1 MKLMSPLRALLLALV
16 MTLAESAGEA
26 DYTLDDSFW
35 NEESPVGEVERLL
48 KEHQQNQELVDKIG
62 SSYYQIIYPVQLR
75 HHEKMGISTREV
87 NQPKFPQR
95 GYDGSYSG
103 SGGGGRGRS
112 RTGKHFH
119 RTSLLIKAFN
129 HKFRL
134 DLELNTQLLAPNIV
148 QKHYLPSGF
157 AQDSHREIEHCY
169 YHGTVKDYPGASA
182 AFHTCNGVSGVIHVG
197 NETFVIH
204 PFYGGDLS
212 QKHPH
217 VIFEARTKSN
227 KGCANSGNLEWRTRS
242 IRRGSSHHAGL
253 VELIDRNG
261 AGRYRRDVR
270 ETTKY
275 IETALI
281 IDKAMFQKRNG
292 STRTEVVH
300 DAIQVANIADLYF
313 RTLNTRVSVVYIETW
328 QGQNQAQIDGGK
340 DISKAIS
347 NFNDYTSRNLY
358 KIDKDTTQLL
368 TGETFA
374 GGEVGMSVP
383 ETVCTPKAVG
393 ISVDMNPYEPHL
405 LAGTMA
411 HMIGHNIGMGHDDN
425 RDECICRDW
434 HGCIMSQSIVGL
446 ENVQPYKFSECSR
459 LDYIDALRIGHGL
472 CLLNKPNEVELRKN
486 CGNGIVEDDEECDCG
501 SALDCDKTDP
511 CCDGITCKLKKESQ
525 CATGPCCDKCILKPP
540 GVICRDAHNE
550 CDLPEYCNGE
560 SGQCPPDVHKKNGNP
575 CGMNSTG
582 FSTGYCFNG
591 VCPTQAVQCERIW
604 GYSGTG
610 ADRVCYEQFNSK
622 GSINGHCGKDSN
634 GNYIK
639 CEPENIQCG
648 SLQCKDGDRTPV
660 EDCSEHLYSRAII
673 SIRGTEYECKSIT
686 GTSTNSNTPPFGL
699 VRDGTPCG
707 DNLICVNQT
716 CVSIFPYIDQ
726 TKCPT
731 NHNNLECSGN
741 GDCTN
746 NNKCFCKFG
755 WTGPD
760 CSIQAHIT
768 TTYASPVTSTT
779 PESTIVM
786 EKKTTRYA
794 NYHGSNTVFLVG
806 VLMSVVGGVFI
817 TFALMALCYRSVV
830 VHNNFSLCLR
840 KKTTRLKYDPPYVK
854 KPMAKYVGGATAANH
869 HSQDDVSLEGS
880 NKMMFGNQTTQFRDH
895 KAIRRMTGSV
905 SEDDP
910 THSGEEETVSF
921 IDLPPNS
928 VLNKQMPEKGILKKH
943 GGLGLVLGDGTKDKW
958 HAAANDDAQS
968 DNLELIAQQESTI
981 PSSGGQVV
989 VGGGG
994 GVGVG
999 GGVGAGV
1006 GGVGGLGGPG
1016 GIGGVLGGG
1025 GGGIIGGGGVLGGPG
1040 VGGVLGTVSDVERTM
1055 KSLNGYHE
1063 DILEALRSAA
1073 QAQRSSANT
1082 PSGSISE
1089 ELLRK
1094 TLAECV
1100 TGSQMSAA
1108 SVHPQDREYKRSVS
1122 SRTGSRENVCEPQ
1135 PHVLSDAGQTATLL
1149 HHHRQQQQQQQ
1160 QQQQHQVQQV
1170 QQGLLG
1176 DEDDTPSVGPLRI
1189 RNLEDLIRQLE
1200 HHSSRHMSPSGSE
1213 DIRMSETEADR
1224 HYRVDSSAACSE
1236 SSHGSNQQLAQVQ
1249 KTATILPPY
1258 SSRCRPPRSD
1268 DEGRFSYGGAGSTGS
1283 GGVGMVGAG
1292 GGSGTGSGTGR
1303 YRHPASIR
1311 HQGHQSHSP
1320 HSPHS
1325 FTHHTHHGHAH
1336 GHSSHAGHSS
1346 HHSSHTH
1353 LHQDEE
1359 GIYESADPVHPH
1371 AHPHDRSGLDRD
1383 QRDTN
1388 DSESDELF
1396 QAQQQLAR
1404 WASEDVVSVVVM
1416 EQGSDT
1422 SHAQGPSSANT
1433 MHGHMQQ
1440 HPSQQQPPSHHP
1452 QQQPPSQQPPQLPPP
1467 HQLIDSVNGVPVM
1480 GSCHSISSSMNHQLV
1495 NNRDY
1500 YPSPPSTETESSGS
1514 VIQPLRRGP
1523 ITPGPGPDGNHIMES
1538 TGRYPEYKH

>member
-1 MKLMSPLRALLLALV
+1 MKLVSPLRAAILALV
-16 MTLAESAGEA
+16 MALVESAGEA

-48 KEHQQNQELVDKIG
+48 KEHQQNQELVHKIG
-62 SSYYQIIYPVQLR
+62 SNIYQIIYPVQLR

-87 NQPKFPQR
+87 GAPKVRYRSRASSSFSPLPQPPPPPSSSSSSSMNSINLHHHNYNNYYQSNQNATTTRTRKSYNYANDDTMSSDELSRMFPGR
-95 GYDGSYSG
+95 GGFDSSYSG
-103 SGGGGRGRS
+103 SGGSRGRS

-212 QKHPH
+212 KHPH

-227 KGCANSGNLEWRTRS
+227 KGCANSGNMENWARHQRNQ
-242 IRRGSSHHAGL
+242 RQNHHSGL
-253 VELIDRNG
+253 VVDQQDANG
-261 AGRYRRDVR
+261 AGRYRRDVS

-275 IETALI
+275 IETALV
-281 IDKAMFQKRNG
+281 IDRSMFSKRNG
-292 STRTEVVH
+292 STRAEVVH

-313 RTLNTRVSVVYIETW
+313 RTVNTRVSVVYIETW
-328 QGQNQAQIDGGK
+328 QGQNQAKIDGGQ

-347 NFNDYTSRNLY
+347 NFNDYTTRNLY

-374 GGEVGMSVP
+374 GGEAGMAVP
-383 ETVCTPKAVG
+383 DSACTAKAVG
-393 ISVDMNPYEPHL
+393 ISVDINTYEPHL

-411 HMIGHNIGMGHDDN
+411 HMIGHNIGMSHDVP
-425 RDECICRDW
+425 RDGCSCRDW
-434 HGCIMSQSIVGL
+434 HGCIMSQTIVGL
-446 ENVQPYKFSECSR
+446 ENVQPYKFSECSEI
-459 LDYIDALRIGHGL
+459 DYTVALRHGNGL
-472 CLLNKPNEVELRKN
+472 CLFNKPNEVVFRKN
-486 CGNGIVEDDEECDCG
+486 CGNGVVEEDEECDCG
-501 SALDCDKTDP
+501 NALDCDKTDP

-560 SGQCPPDVHKKNGNP
+560 TGQCPPDVHKKNGNP
-575 CGMNSTG
+575 CGMNTSGLT
-582 FSTGYCFNG
+582 TGYCFNG
-591 VCPTQAVQCERIW
+591 LCPTTAAQCERIW

-622 GSINGHCGKDSN
+622 GSINGHCGKDAS
-634 GNYIK
+634 GNYVK

-660 EDCSEHLYSRAII
+660 EDCSDHQYAKAII
-673 SIRGTEYECKSIT
+673 SIKGVEYECKSISGSST
-686 GTSTNSNTPPFGL
+686 GSATPPFGL

-707 DNLICVNQT
+707 DNLICVNQS

-726 TKCPT
+726 TKCPS

-746 NNKCFCKFG
+746 TNKCFCKFG

-768 TTYASPVTSTT
+768 TTYASPVTSST
-779 PESTIVM
+779 PESLAGVM

-806 VLMSVVGGVFI
+806 VLMSVVGGVFV

-854 KPMAKYVGGATAANH
+854 KPMAKYVTNNANH
-869 HSQDDVSLEGS
+869 HSQEDISPDDP
-880 NKMMFGNQTTQFRDH
+880 NKLMYGNQMHHRL
-895 KAIRRMTGSV
+895 TGASG
-905 SEDDP
+905 SEED
-910 THSGEEETVSF
+910 
-921 IDLPPNS
+921 
-928 VLNKQMPEKGILKKH
+928 
-943 GGLGLVLGDGTKDKW
+943 
-958 HAAANDDAQS
+958 AAH
-968 DNLELIAQQESTI
+968 
-981 PSSGGQVV
+981 SGGQAGAAV
-989 VGGGG
+989 VGPVPDG
-994 GVGVG
+994 
-999 GGVGAGV
+999 
-1006 GGVGGLGGPG
+1006 
-1016 GIGGVLGGG
+1016 
-1025 GGGIIGGGGVLGGPG
+1025 
-1040 VGGVLGTVSDVERTM
+1040 M
-1055 KSLNGYHE
+1055 KFVNGYHE
-1063 DILEALRSAA
+1063 DILEALRRSAA
-1073 QAQRSSANT
+1073 QVPRSSANT
-1082 PSGSISE
+1082 PSGSFSE

-1094 TLAECV
+1094 TLADCV
-1100 TGSQMSAA
+1100 SNMQIQNPP
-1108 SVHPQDREYKRSVS
+1108 SVYPTEREYQRGSS
-1122 SRTGSRENVCEPQ
+1122 SRTGSKENVCV
-1135 PHVLSDAGQTATLL
+1135 PHPLLSDTTATTTMIPL
-1149 HHHRQQQQQQQ
+1149 HRQQQRPQ
-1160 QQQQHQVQQV
+1160 
-1170 QQGLLG
+1170 
-1176 DEDDTPSVGPLRI
+1176 DEDSHEPLRI

-1200 HHSSRHMSPSGSE
+1200 HHSSRHMSPNGSE
-1213 DIRMSETEADR
+1213 DTRVSETEIDR
-1224 HYRVDSSAACSE
+1224 HYRVDSSAPCSE
-1236 SSHGSNQQLAQVQ
+1236 SSHGSNQQLAQSQ

-1268 DEGRFSYGGAGSTGS
+1268 DESRFSYGGS
-1283 GGVGMVGAG
+1283 GGG
-1292 GGSGTGSGTGR
+1292 GPGSSGTGR
-1303 YRHPASIR
+1303 YRHSTSRHPA
-1311 HQGHQSHSP
+1311 HQP

-1325 FTHHTHHGHAH
+1325 FSHHTHHGHAH

-1359 GIYESADPVHPH
+1359 GIYESADPHPVHP
-1371 AHPHDRSGLDRD
+1371 HPHDRNALSD

-1388 DSESDELF
+1388 DSESSHASSLSSELCKYRHKKRDCDGGGSSGGGGVGGGGGTGSIISGGGPGGAPSRRRREFVNTRSLDIRDLERDGTGSSDGYDDLF

-1416 EQGSDT
+1416 EQGSDS
-1422 SHAQGPSSANT
+1422 SHAQGPSSAST
-1433 MHGHMQQ
+1433 MHGHIQQ
-1440 HPSQQQPPSHHP
+1440 HPSHQQQQLHHDNNN
-1452 QQQPPSQQPPQLPPP
+1452 STT
-1467 HQLIDSVNGVPVM
+1467 ITTTSNVNGVPAM
-1480 GSCHSISSSMNHQLV
+1480 GSCHNITSLSHQLV
-1495 NNRDY
+1495 NSRDY

-1514 VIQPLRRGP
+1514 VVQPSRRGP
-1523 ITPGPGPDGNHIMES
+1523 IMQGQGPDGNHIMEN